1 MESIKSTGKAIDIS
15 VVVPCYNEQGALPF
29 YYDKMKEVMALLPEL
44 LFEIIIVDDGST
56 DGTLEVAKQ
65 LAKSDEHIRYISFSR
80 NFGKEAAMYAGLKN
94 ASGKYT
100 AIMDADL
107 QDPPEMLPKM
117 YRVITEEGY
126 DAVGTRRVTRKGEP
140 PVRSFFA
147 RKFYKIMSRIS
158 KANMVDGAR
167 DYRLMN
173 RKYVDALLS
182 LGEYNRF
189 SKGLFGWVG
198 FKVKWLEFENVNRI
212 AGETKWSF
220 GQLFLYSL
228 DGIVA
233 FSNVPLYMASIAGIG
248 SFIAAIAAMI
258 FIIVRRLVF
267 GDPVA
272 GWASTV
278 VIILFIGGIQL
289 LSIGILGLYLSKLY
303 LEAKNRPIYLLDET
317 NIKDAR

>member
-44 LFEIIIVDDGST
+44 SFEIIIVDDGST
-56 DGTLEVAKQ
+56 DGTLETAKQ
-65 LAKSDEHIRYISFSR
+65 LAKSDDRIRYISFSR

-248 SFIAAIAAMI
+248 SCIAAIAAMI

>member
-1 MESIKSTGKAIDIS
+1 MGSIKSTGKAIDIS

-29 YYDKMKEVMALLPEL
+29 YYDKMKDVMALMPEL
-44 LFEIIIVDDGST
+44 SFEIIIVDDGST
-56 DGTLEVAKQ
+56 DGTLETAKQ
-65 LAKSDEHIRYISFSR
+65 LAKSDERIRYISFSR

>member
-1 MESIKSTGKAIDIS
+1 MGSIKSTGKAIDIS

-44 LFEIIIVDDGST
+44 SFEIIIVDDGST
-56 DGTLEVAKQ
+56 DGTLETAKQ
-65 LAKSDEHIRYISFSR
+65 LAKSDDRIRYISFSR

-147 RKFYKIMSRIS
+147 RKFYKLMSRIS

>member
-1 MESIKSTGKAIDIS
+1 VESIKSTGKAIDIS

-44 LFEIIIVDDGST
+44 SFEIIIVDDGST
-56 DGTLEVAKQ
+56 DGTLETAKQ
-65 LAKSDEHIRYISFSR
+65 LAKSDDRIRYISFSR

>member
-29 YYDKMKEVMALLPEL
+29 YYDKMKEVMALMPEL
-44 LFEIIIVDDGST
+44 SFEIIIVDDGST
-56 DGTLEVAKQ
+56 DGTLEAAKQ
-65 LAKSDEHIRYISFSR
+65 LAKSDERIRYISFSR

-248 SFIAAIAAMI
+248 SFIAAIAAVI

>member
-1 MESIKSTGKAIDIS
+1 MGSIKSTGKAIDIS

-44 LFEIIIVDDGST
+44 SFEIIIVDDGST
-56 DGTLEVAKQ
+56 DETLEAAKQ
-65 LAKSDEHIRYISFSR
+65 LAKSDERIRYISFSR

>member
-1 MESIKSTGKAIDIS
+1 MGSIKSTGKAIDIS

-44 LFEIIIVDDGST
+44 SFEVIIVDDGST
-56 DGTLEVAKQ
+56 DGTLETAKQ
-65 LAKSDEHIRYISFSR
+65 LAKSDDRIRYISFSR

-107 QDPPEMLPKM
+107 QDPPEMLPEM

-303 LEAKNRPIYLLDET
+303 LEAKNRPQY
-317 NIKDAR
+317 

>member
-1 MESIKSTGKAIDIS
+1 MGSIKSTGKAIDIS

-44 LFEIIIVDDGST
+44 SFEIIIVDDGSI
-56 DGTLEVAKQ
+56 DGTLETAKQ
-65 LAKSDEHIRYISFSR
+65 LAKSDERIRYISFSR

>member
-44 LFEIIIVDDGST
+44 SFEIIIVDDGST
-56 DGTLEVAKQ
+56 DGTLETVKQ
-65 LAKSDEHIRYISFSR
+65 LAKSDDRIRYISFSR

-212 AGETKWSF
+212 TGETKWSF

>member
-1 MESIKSTGKAIDIS
+1 MGSIKSTGKAIDIS

-44 LFEIIIVDDGST
+44 SFEIIIVDDGST

-65 LAKSDEHIRYISFSR
+65 LAKSDDRIRYISFSR

-107 QDPPEMLPKM
+107 QDPPEMLPEM

-173 RKYVDALLS
+173 RKYVNALLS

-303 LEAKNRPIYLLDET
+303 LEAKKRPIYLLDET

>member
-1 MESIKSTGKAIDIS
+1 MGSIKSTGKAIDIS

-44 LFEIIIVDDGST
+44 SFEIIIVDDGST
-56 DGTLEVAKQ
+56 DGTLEAAKQ
-65 LAKSDEHIRYISFSR
+65 LAKSDDRIRYISFSR

-158 KANMVDGAR
+158 KS
-167 DYRLMN
+167 
-173 RKYVDALLS
+173 KY
-182 LGEYNRF
+182 GRWG
-189 SKGLFGWVG
+189 KGLQTYEPQICG
-198 FKVKWLEFENVNRI
+198 R
-212 AGETKWSF
+212 S
-220 GQLFLYSL
+220 
-228 DGIVA
+228 
-233 FSNVPLYMASIAGIG
+233 
-248 SFIAAIAAMI
+248 
-258 FIIVRRLVF
+258 
-267 GDPVA
+267 
-272 GWASTV
+272 
-278 VIILFIGGIQL
+278 
-289 LSIGILGLYLSKLY
+289 SK
-303 LEAKNRPIYLLDET
+303 PG
-317 NIKDAR
+317 

>member
-1 MESIKSTGKAIDIS
+1 MGSIKSTGKAIDIS

-44 LFEIIIVDDGST
+44 SFEIIIVDDGST
-56 DGTLEVAKQ
+56 DGTLENAKQ
-65 LAKSDEHIRYISFSR
+65 LAKSDDRIRYISFSR

-107 QDPPEMLPKM
+107 QDPPEMLPEM

-173 RKYVDALLS
+173 RKYVNALLS

>member
-1 MESIKSTGKAIDIS
+1 MGSIKSTGKAIDIS

-44 LFEIIIVDDGST
+44 SFEIIIVDDGST
-56 DGTLEVAKQ
+56 DGTLEVTKQ
-65 LAKSDEHIRYISFSR
+65 LAKSDDRIRYISFSR

-107 QDPPEMLPKM
+107 QDPPEMLPEM
-117 YRVITEEGY
+117 YRVMTEEGY

-173 RKYVDALLS
+173 RKYVNALLS

-212 AGETKWSF
+212 AGETK
-220 GQLFLYSL
+220 
-228 DGIVA
+228 
-233 FSNVPLYMASIAGIG
+233 
-248 SFIAAIAAMI
+248 
-258 FIIVRRLVF
+258 
-267 GDPVA
+267 PVE
-272 GWASTV
+272 
-278 VIILFIGGIQL
+278 I
-289 LSIGILGLYLSKLY
+289 
-303 LEAKNRPIYLLDET
+303 P
-317 NIKDAR
+317 

>member
-1 MESIKSTGKAIDIS
+1 MGSIKSTGKVIDIS

-29 YYDKMKEVMALLPEL
+29 YHDKMKEVMALLPEL
-44 LFEIIIVDDGST
+44 SFEIIIVDDGST
-56 DGTLEVAKQ
+56 DGTLETAKQ
-65 LAKSDEHIRYISFSR
+65 LAKSDERIRYISFSR

-107 QDPPEMLPKM
+107 QDPPEMLPEM

>member
-44 LFEIIIVDDGST
+44 SFEIIIVDDGST
-56 DGTLEVAKQ
+56 DGTLETAKQ
-65 LAKSDEHIRYISFSR
+65 LAKSDERIRYISFSR

-107 QDPPEMLPKM
+107 QDPPEMLPQM

>member
-1 MESIKSTGKAIDIS
+1 MESIKSTGKVIDIS
-15 VVVPCYNEQGALPF
+15 VVVPCYNEQKALPF
-29 YYDKMKEVMALLPEL
+29 YYDKMREVMALLPEL
-44 LFEIIIVDDGST
+44 SFEIILVDDGST
-56 DGTLEVAKQ
+56 DETLEVAKQ
-65 LAKSDEHIRYISFSR
+65 LAESDERIRYLSFSR
-80 NFGKEAAMYAGLKN
+80 NFGKEAAMYAGLRN

-107 QDPPEMLPKM
+107 QDPPGMLPEM

-140 PVRSFFA
+140 PIRSFFA
-147 RKFYKIMSRIS
+147 RKFYKIMSHIS

-198 FKVKWLEFENVNRI
+198 FKVKWLEFENVNRV

-248 SFIAAIAAMI
+248 SFLAAIVAMI

>member
-29 YYDKMKEVMALLPEL
+29 YYDKMKEVMALLLEL
-44 LFEIIIVDDGST
+44 SFEIIIVDDGST
-56 DGTLEVAKQ
+56 DGTLETVKQ
-65 LAKSDEHIRYISFSR
+65 LAKSDDRIRYISFSR

>member
-1 MESIKSTGKAIDIS
+1 MGSIKSTGKAIDIS

-44 LFEIIIVDDGST
+44 SFEIIIVDDGST
-56 DGTLEVAKQ
+56 DGTLETAKQ
-65 LAKSDEHIRYISFSR
+65 LAKSDDRIRYISFSR

-107 QDPPEMLPKM
+107 QDPPEMLPEM

-173 RKYVDALLS
+173 RKYVNALLS

>member
-15 VVVPCYNEQGALPF
+15 VVVPCYNEQGALLF
-29 YYDKMKEVMALLPEL
+29 YYDKMKEVMALMPEL
-44 LFEIIIVDDGST
+44 SFEIIIVDDGST
-56 DGTLEVAKQ
+56 DGTLEAAKQ
-65 LAKSDEHIRYISFSR
+65 LAKSDDRIRYISFSR

>member
-44 LFEIIIVDDGST
+44 SFEIIIVDDGST
-56 DGTLEVAKQ
+56 DGTLEAAKQ
-65 LAKSDEHIRYISFSR
+65 LAKSDERIRYISFSR

>member
-44 LFEIIIVDDGST
+44 SFEIIIVDDGST
-56 DGTLEVAKQ
+56 DGTLETAKQ
-65 LAKSDEHIRYISFSR
+65 LAKSDDRIRYISFSR

-303 LEAKNRPIYLLDET
+303 LEAKNRPIYLLDDT

>member
-44 LFEIIIVDDGST
+44 SFEIIIVDDGST
-56 DGTLEVAKQ
+56 DGTLETAKQ
-65 LAKSDEHIRYISFSR
+65 LAKSDERIRYISFSR

>member
-1 MESIKSTGKAIDIS
+1 MGSIKSTGKAIDIS
-15 VVVPCYNEQGALPF
+15 VVVPCYNEQRALPF

-44 LFEIIIVDDGST
+44 SFEIIIVDDGST
-56 DGTLEVAKQ
+56 DGTLETAKQ
-65 LAKSDEHIRYISFSR
+65 LAKSDERIRYISFSR

-107 QDPPEMLPKM
+107 QDPPEMLPEM

-303 LEAKNRPIYLLDET
+303 LEVKNRPIYLLDET

>member
-1 MESIKSTGKAIDIS
+1 MGSIKSTGKAIDIS

-44 LFEIIIVDDGST
+44 SFEIIIVDDGST
-56 DGTLEVAKQ
+56 DGTLETAKQ
-65 LAKSDEHIRYISFSR
+65 LAKSDERIRYISFSR

>member
-1 MESIKSTGKAIDIS
+1 MGSIKSTGKAIDIS

-29 YYDKMKEVMALLPEL
+29 YYDKMKEVMALMPEL
-44 LFEIIIVDDGST
+44 SFEIIIVDDGST
-56 DGTLEVAKQ
+56 DGTLEAAKQ
-65 LAKSDEHIRYISFSR
+65 LAKIDERIRYISFSR

>member
-29 YYDKMKEVMALLPEL
+29 YYDKMKEVMALMPEL
-44 LFEIIIVDDGST
+44 SFEIIIVDDGST
-56 DGTLEVAKQ
+56 DGTLEAAKQ
-65 LAKSDEHIRYISFSR
+65 LAKSDDRIRYISFSR

-117 YRVITEEGY
+117 YRVIAEEGY

>member
-1 MESIKSTGKAIDIS
+1 MESIKSTGKVIDIS
-15 VVVPCYNEQGALPF
+15 VVVPCYNEQKALPF
-29 YYDKMKEVMALLPEL
+29 YYDKMREVMALLPEL
-44 LFEIIIVDDGST
+44 SFEIILVDDGST
-56 DGTLEVAKQ
+56 DETLEVAKQ
-65 LAKSDEHIRYISFSR
+65 LAKSDERIRYLSFSR
-80 NFGKEAAMYAGLKN
+80 NFGKEAAMYAGLRN

-107 QDPPEMLPKM
+107 QDPPGMLPEM

-140 PVRSFFA
+140 PIRSFFA

-198 FKVKWLEFENVNRI
+198 FKVKWLEFENVNRV

-248 SFIAAIAAMI
+248 SFLAAIVAMI

-303 LEAKNRPIYLLDET
+303 LEAKKRPIYLLEET

>member
-44 LFEIIIVDDGST
+44 SFEIIIVDDGST
-56 DGTLEVAKQ
+56 DGTLEIAKQ
-65 LAKSDEHIRYISFSR
+65 LAKSDERIRYISFSR

>member
-1 MESIKSTGKAIDIS
+1 MGSIKSTGKAIDIS

-44 LFEIIIVDDGST
+44 SFEIIIVDDGST
-56 DGTLEVAKQ
+56 DGTLETAKQ
-65 LAKSDEHIRYISFSR
+65 LAKSDERIRYISFSR

-107 QDPPEMLPKM
+107 QDPPEMLPEM

>member
-1 MESIKSTGKAIDIS
+1 MGSIKSTGKAIDIS

-44 LFEIIIVDDGST
+44 SFEIIIVDDGST

-65 LAKSDEHIRYISFSR
+65 LAKSDDRIRYISFSR

-107 QDPPEMLPKM
+107 QDPPEMLPEM

>member
-1 MESIKSTGKAIDIS
+1 MGSIKSTGKAIDVS

-44 LFEIIIVDDGST
+44 SFEIIIVDDGST
-56 DGTLEVAKQ
+56 DGTLEAAKQ
-65 LAKSDEHIRYISFSR
+65 LAKSDERIRYISFSR

-107 QDPPEMLPKM
+107 QDPPEMLPEM